1 MNKADELMREVA
13 HIIKQLDPP
22 QRSKWEH
29 YQLTH
34 AKDGLLLIESI
45 TGSKYEVSYNGDIA
59 DQIISREQDAE
70 DRILPLK
77 ENATLYDAIV
87 LLYDHDRQDEQHPD
101 HDPIAY
107 QTHQSVGEALEQS
120 VREGAEEWKQ
130 KQKIQTQ
137 DRI

>member
-1 MNKADELMREVA
+1 MTKADELMREVA

-59 DQIISREQDAE
+59 DQIISREQGTEGA
-70 DRILPLK
+70 ILPLK

-87 LLYDHDRQDEQHPD
+87 LFIRPRPTSARAPRPRPHSIPNARFRRGS
-101 HDPIAY
+101 IRAKR
-107 QTHQSVGEALEQS
+107 A
-120 VREGAEEWKQ
+120 
-130 KQKIQTQ
+130 
-137 DRI
+137 